1 MKRKPII
8 IEEGG
13 ILPVRRGL
21 WDTAA
26 EKLHEA
32 KEAICRMK
40 VAKDRS
46 SYEACW
52 TNFVDSLEEFWTRFY
67 GEGKTTFSNFQ
78 PWIGRIEKKRKK
90 DKILQYL
97 RQSRHQSQHGRIAM
111 NWTEGKL
118 HIAPNFSG
126 HVYSYAVFADGTN
139 TIRAVPDHPSVGE
152 AEIVLSPGDPTLPVI
167 ENKKYGQTYPPPTEF
182 NGTEHTVKSPIQV
195 ATNGIKFYENVLQK
209 ALDKF
214 QPSIKKG
221 A

>member
-1 MKRKPII
+1 MKLV
-8 IEEGG
+8 GQ
-13 ILPVRRGL
+13 ILSILWRNFGL
-21 WDTAA
+21 AFTA
-26 EKLHEA
+26 KA
-32 KEAICRMK
+32 KQLSVI
-40 VAKDRS
+40 
-46 SYEACW
+46 
-52 TNFVDSLEEFWTRFY
+52 
-67 GEGKTTFSNFQ
+67 SNH
-78 PWIGRIEKKRKK
+78 GLAVSKKKRKK